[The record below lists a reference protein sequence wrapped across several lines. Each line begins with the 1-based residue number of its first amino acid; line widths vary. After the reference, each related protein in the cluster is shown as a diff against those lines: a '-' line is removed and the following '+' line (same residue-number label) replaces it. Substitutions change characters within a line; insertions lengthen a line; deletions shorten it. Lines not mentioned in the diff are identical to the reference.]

1 MLRGPLSEKDYKP
14 SFSGHET
21 FPLRYGWLKKAYD
34 TIIKEDLSNNK
45 TIFTDEKAV
54 SRFGVGKNMVSSI
67 YHWCL
72 MTGIIEE
79 DPNTKNLKTSKIA
92 DLIFSDEGDPYLEH
106 LMTLWILHWNLAT
119 NSKKTTLF
127 WAFNHFPTQAFSRD
141 QLVQDIINVC
151 ANQSSWRLPAE
162 NTLRRDVDCFVRTYS
177 SLTNPKIQSFEEI
190 LESPLSELNI
200 IRSMGRRDIF
210 RFSRGEKSSLP
221 DSVFIFSL
229 IDFWIK
235 FSTSKTMTFEKICYE
250 PGSPGRIFMLD
261 EDTLSERLSRI
272 DEASKNLFQWSETA
286 GLKQIICESNLD
298 YSQAL
303 QFIKDGYA
311 AKFSGNI
318 IQ

>member
-1 MLRGPLSEKDYKP
+1 MLRGPLSEKDYRP

-34 TIIKEDLSNNK
+34 VIINEDHLNNK
-45 TIFTDEKAV
+45 TIFTDEMAV

-72 MTGIIEE
+72 VTGIIEE
-79 DPNTKNLKTSKIA
+79 DMKTKNLKVSDIGT
-92 DLIFSDEGDPYLEH
+92 LIFSEEGDPYLER
-106 LMTLWILHWNLAT
+106 LMTLWLLHWNLAT

-141 QLVQDIINVC
+141 QLTQDLANVC
-151 ANQSSWRLPAE
+151 SAQTSWKAPAE
-162 NTLRRDVDCFVRTYS
+162 NTLKRDVDCFVRTYS
-177 SLTNPKIQSFEEI
+177 SLTSSKIQSFEEV

-235 FSTSKTMTFEKICYE
+235 FSSSQTMTFEKICYE

-261 EDTLSERLSRI
+261 EDTLVERLSRI
-272 DEASKNLFQWSETA
+272 GESSNNLFQWSETA
-286 GLKQIICESNLD
+286 GLKQIICESKLD
-298 YSQAL
+298 YDQAL
-303 QFIKDGYA
+303 MFIKNDYELKTSKSVA
-311 AKFSGNI
+311 
-318 IQ
+318 

>member
-1 MLRGPLSEKDYKP
+1 MFRGPLSEKDYRP

-34 TIIKEDLSNNK
+34 EIINNDSPNNK
-45 TIFTDEKAV
+45 AIFTDEKAV

-67 YHWCL
+67 YHWC
-72 MTGIIEE
+72 IASQVIEE
-79 DPNTKNLKTSKIA
+79 NLVNKNLETSKIG
-92 DLIFSDEGDPYLEH
+92 DLIFSEQGDPYLEH
-106 LMTLWILHWNLAT
+106 MMTLWILHWNLAT
-119 NSKKTTLF
+119 NPKKTTWF

-141 QLVQDIINVC
+141 QLTQDLISVC
-151 ANQSSWRLPAE
+151 SNQSLWRPPSE
-162 NTLRRDVDCFVRTYS
+162 NTIKRDVDCFVRTYS
-177 SLTNPKIQSFEEI
+177 SLTSTKIQSYEEV

-221 DSVFIFSL
+221 DSVFVFSL

-235 FSTSKTMTFEKICYE
+235 FSSSQTMTFEKICYE

-261 EDTLSERLSRI
+261 EDTLIERLSRI
-272 DEASKNLFQWSETA
+272 DDSSNKLFQWSETA
-286 GLKQIICESNLD
+286 GLKQIICESKLD

-303 QFIKDGYA
+303 QFLKDDYQLKLTERVA
-311 AKFSGNI
+311 
-318 IQ
+318 